1 MYRLTNE
8 LEKNCRGPNRKLPRE
23 ESGSVTRRV
32 VDKERGD
39 RWKEIKGRDWTEKA
53 VVTPGVF
60 EEVKRDERL
69 NKYACPR

>member
-1 MYRLTNE
+1 M
-8 LEKNCRGPNRKLPRE
+8 
-23 ESGSVTRRV
+23 TRRV